1 MGVRI
6 PIMLQLISLMM
17 VIYSYFLIQTN
28 IPKLP
33 RLIPTHFNAAG
44 VADGWGSPDT
54 LWFLLGA
61 QALTC
66 GVFLIVPYVGQRFPG
81 AVHFG
86 TRRLSD
92 FSAAQRARMLPML
105 NDMAGYLAI
114 VMNLFFVFM
123 LQRVI
128 QAAAQPI
135 PHLEVFWPMALL
147 LGGTLG
153 IVLYYLGKFRRAA
166 EGKGDGDPSD
176 DLTP

>member
-1 MGVRI
+1 
-6 PIMLQLISLMM
+6 MLQLISLVM
-17 VIYSYFLIQTN
+17 VVYSYFLIQTN

-44 VADGWGSPDT
+44 VANGWGNPDT

-66 GVFLIVPYVGQRFPG
+66 AVFLIVPFIGQRFPG

-92 FSAAQRARMLPML
+92 FPPAQRARVLPML
-105 NDMAGYLAI
+105 NNMAGYLAI
-114 VMNLFFVFM
+114 AMNLFFVVM
-123 LQRVI
+123 LQRII

-135 PHLEVFWPMALL
+135 PHLEIIWPMVLL
-147 LGGTLG
+147 LGSTMG
-153 IVLYYLGKFRRAA
+153 IVLYYVREFGRAA
-166 EGKGDGDPSD
+166 KGEDDGDSRSH
-176 DLTP
+176 LTP

>member
-1 MGVRI
+1 
-6 PIMLQLISLMM
+6 MLQLISIVM

-33 RLIPTHFNAAG
+33 RVIPTHFNAAG
-44 VADGWGSPDT
+44 VANGWGSPDT

-66 GVFLIVPYVGQRFPG
+66 AVFLVVPYIGQRFPG
-81 AVHFG
+81 SMHFG

-92 FSAAQRARMLPML
+92 FPPAQRARMLPVL
-105 NDMAGYLAI
+105 VTMAGYLA
-114 VMNLFFVFM
+114 VAMNLFFVVT

-135 PHLEVFWPMALL
+135 PHLEMFWPMVLL
-147 LGGTLG
+147 VGSTLG
-153 IVLYYLGKFRRAA
+153 ITFYYLRQFGRIA
-166 EGKGDGDPSD
+166 KGGDDGDRANQ
-176 DLTP
+176 LTR